1 MIHNFISKQFF
12 LFLLT
17 GGLAAIVNFT
27 GRIVLNRYVGYSTSI
42 VLAYAAG
49 MITAFI
55 LAKVFVFK
63 ESQNKISQSA
73 MYFVLVNIVAVLQ
86 TWLVSMGLAY
96 YALPYIGI
104 SVYVHEISHAVGI
117 MVPVFTSYLG
127 HKRWSFQ

>member
-1 MIHNFISKQFF
+1 MINNFISKQFF

-27 GRIVLNRYVGYSTSI
+27 SRIVLNRYVSYSTAI
-42 VLAYAAG
+42 VLAYVVG

-63 ESQNKISQSA
+63 GSQNKIVHSA
-73 MYFVLVNIVAVLQ
+73 IYFVLVNIVAVIQ
-86 TWLVSMGLAY
+86 TWFISLGLAY
-96 YALPYIGI
+96 YALPYIGVR
-104 SVYVHEISHAVGI
+104 VYVHEISHAVGI
-117 MVPVFTSYLG
+117 MVPVVTSYIG